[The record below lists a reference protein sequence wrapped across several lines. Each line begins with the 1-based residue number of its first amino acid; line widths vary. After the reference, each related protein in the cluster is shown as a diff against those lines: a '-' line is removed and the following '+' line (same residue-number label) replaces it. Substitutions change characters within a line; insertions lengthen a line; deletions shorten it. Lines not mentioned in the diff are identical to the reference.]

1 MKYMLKVIVYELTTS
16 LVKTDVEGKNKGKHK
31 ALPFI
36 ALDVFKP
43 REVVKFCSLPKKY
56 FLTKYAAA
64 LSQKCRILLIL
75 SLSSAE

>member
-1 MKYMLKVIVYELTTS
+1 MS
-16 LVKTDVEGKNKGKHK
+16 SVKTDVEGRKKKDKQK

-43 REVVKFCSLPKKY
+43 REVGKFCSLPKKY
-56 FLTKYAAA
+56 FLLKYAAA
-64 LSQKCRILLIL
+64 LSQKCRILIL